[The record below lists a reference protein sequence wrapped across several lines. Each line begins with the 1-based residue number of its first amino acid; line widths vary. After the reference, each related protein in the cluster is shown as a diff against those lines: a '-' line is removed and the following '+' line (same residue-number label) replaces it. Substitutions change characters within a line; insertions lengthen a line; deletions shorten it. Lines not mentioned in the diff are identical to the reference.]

1 MARPTA
7 EDRRVDY
14 LRVGADIVSGF
25 GRERGSEVPLDALAN
40 VKVAEVARRAGVT
53 KGALYHIWDS
63 QEDYRRDLLEHL
75 LRVEEQQAI
84 RDVQEALRGVGPGQE
99 TVDVVHRVVEFA
111 YQRLKDDPRTLA
123 RFSFYNYA
131 DDPEVNRLLGLG
143 AASFGPYWDN
153 YLAAAGRRLR
163 APYTLEHLVTTTT
176 AYFYGMILRHRAS
189 PDLVEATVARDGQ
202 PWGLYAFGVV
212 SLMEYF
218 TEPVDDGSVPGGQA
232 RS

>member
-7 EDRRVDY
+7 EDRRLDY
-14 LRVGADIVSGF
+14 LRVGADIVSDF
-25 GRERGSEVPLDALAN
+25 GRQRGSEVPLDALAN

-63 QEDYRRDLLEHL
+63 QEEYRRDLLEHL
-75 LRVEEQQAI
+75 LQVEQQQAV
-84 RDVQEALRGVGPGQE
+84 RDVVEALRDVEPGQE
-99 TVDVVHRVVEFA
+99 TVDVVHQLVDFA

-131 DDPEVNRLLGLG
+131 GDPEVNRLLSLG

-153 YLAAAGRRLR
+153 YLAAAGRRVR
-163 APYTLEHLVTTTT
+163 EPFTLEHLVTTTA
-176 AYFYGMILRHRAS
+176 AYFDGMVLRHRAS
-189 PDLVEATVARDGQ
+189 PDLVEVTVERDGT

-212 SLMEYF
+212 SLMDYY
-218 TEPVDDGSVPGGQA
+218 TESVDGS
-232 RS
+232 